1 MKGKPSLAI
10 LIGEKLSKKKM
21 SEDGDDAGEGR
32 LEAMKGFIA
41 AVKDGDE
48 EAALEEFLNLQSL
61 CGDED

>member
-1 MKGKPSLAI
+1 MLKGKPSLAI
-10 LIGEKLSKKKM
+10 LIGEKLAKKKM
-21 SEDGDDAGEGR
+21 SEDDDDGQ